1 MKCPDCKTILEWN
14 VRTGEYVCPDCQR
27 AFVDT
32 KRPCEQAECD
42 NYVKGFCTAKNIKYA
57 A

>member
-1 MKCPDCKTILEWN
+1 MKCPDCKTILKWN
-14 VRTGEYVCPDCQR
+14 MRTGEYVCPDCQR